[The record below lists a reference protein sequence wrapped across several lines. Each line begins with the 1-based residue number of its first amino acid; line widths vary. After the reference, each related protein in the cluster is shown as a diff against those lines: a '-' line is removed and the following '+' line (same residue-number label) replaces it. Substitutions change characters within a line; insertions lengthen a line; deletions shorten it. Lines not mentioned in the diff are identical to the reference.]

1 MSHILFKDN
10 SLQFIN
16 KTSPPPPDPSV
27 RTSHVPFITT
37 VPYAKIKTH
46 CYNNAC
52 ANPPELFV
60 SSCCLLSCT
69 VGLFMVSSC
78 FDEWPFGRPHAP
90 FAILHL
96 TTFPPFYIQRY
107 LTQSLISGMLLWK
120 PRLAGVWSRDVGSQ
134 SWRSMPLT
142 HKDLPLFLLYSSPSQ
157 HLMQRQVH
165 NTS

>member
-1 MSHILFKDN
+1 MQRLKHTYN
-10 SLQFIN
+10 S
-16 KTSPPPPDPSV
+16 
-27 RTSHVPFITT
+27 
-37 VPYAKIKTH
+37 
-46 CYNNAC
+46 AC
-52 ANPPELFV
+52 ANPQLFV

-90 FAILHL
+90 FASLHL

-134 SWRSMPLT
+134 CWRSMPLT
-142 HKDLPLFLLYSSPSQ
+142 HKDLPLFLLFSSPSQ

-165 NTS
+165 NTSQTENTVEPTLWSDLLYPHRTNRLCGLPSLHGFLRNG